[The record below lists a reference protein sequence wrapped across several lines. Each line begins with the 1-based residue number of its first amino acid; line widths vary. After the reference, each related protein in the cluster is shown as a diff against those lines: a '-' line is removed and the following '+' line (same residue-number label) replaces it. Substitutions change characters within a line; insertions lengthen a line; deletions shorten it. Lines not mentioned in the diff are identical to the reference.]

1 MNIIV
6 EQTKQKIARIK
17 DTATERS
24 YYPILCDFFQDFAKS
39 DAIELRDAHATPEE
53 TTTQYEKKIGF
64 PDITIRNKNDLIGW
78 IEVKTPE
85 ENLGADKFHDQFTK
99 YRESLENIIFTNLR
113 EWQLWQW
120 EDGESKQVGKTIVFD
135 LTTPNGASEEDFEQL
150 LVRFFEGRA
159 YQTRTPKQLALALAK
174 KTRLL
179 SKQVEEALEA
189 ADEKSDLWKL
199 KETFEKTLIQDI
211 SSHQF
216 ANMVA
221 ETMAYSLFLSALEHD
236 RRGNGTEL
244 TLTNAIDY
252 LPTNVP
258 VLADLY
264 GLIKKVASSIPNIYE
279 SAQLLVDQLN
289 ASEIER
295 IRQKLVEHKP
305 GEDPVIQ
312 FYEPFLAE
320 YDPKEREARGVYY
333 TPKPV
338 VDYIVR
344 SVDWILRNK
353 FSKEKGL
360 ADESVNLLDPATGTG
375 TFLMSAIQEIYWNT
389 RKANEAL
396 GDEMVSREF
405 NKIVLNHI
413 LKHFYGF
420 ELLIAPYAV
429 AHLKL
434 TLEIERLGFDFKLT
448 KGDGDTENDRFKVY
462 LANTLDDPNK
472 PPQKLFGFDSIPAE
486 SEKAQMVKRDAPILV
501 VLGNPPYSGIS
512 QNAVEVITLES
523 LKNGKTR
530 KKKTRTWIG
539 DLIEDYKYT
548 EGNRVTGEYFK
559 EKKHWLG
566 DDYVKF
572 IRFGQWKIEQ
582 NGEGVLAFV
591 TNHSYLD
598 NPTFRGMRWQLMNT
612 FDEIYVLNL
621 HGNSK
626 TEKTAPD
633 GSKDENVFSIQQ
645 GVAITLLYKSPNKH
659 NGHCKIHYS
668 DLWGLKTDKYNFLLE
683 HSPDSIKWTEIIPAT
698 PHYFFVPKS
707 EIGINELSE
716 NTKIT
721 QIFPVNVTGVVT
733 ARDEFVID
741 FEKQKLIER
750 IQEFCDFTN
759 SDDYIR
765 EKYFGGKRS
774 AKYLS
779 GDTRGWKLSEA
790 RRNIKNEKHI
800 GNVKRILYRPFD
812 VRSIYYHPK
821 MVDWGR
827 ETIVQ
832 HFFAGPNL
840 GLCFMRQVSL
850 GEAYSHFLVTKDMI
864 DNRTFKSVRGIIQLP
879 PLYLYE
885 KETEQASLGGFG
897 SKKRRPNIAPDF
909 IAEFSRAVNLR
920 FVEDGRGDL
929 EKTFGPEDIFYY
941 AYAIFHSPTYRSR
954 YAEQLKIDFP
964 RLPITSDKE
973 LFKRLVMLGNELVNL
988 HLLGEN
994 PFDSSK
1000 TTLDDSNKWN
1010 IKIGGTAP
1018 ANLDEWKVTDV
1029 RYDAKE
1035 KRVYVNAGQYFEGLE
1050 KEVWEFMIGG
1060 YQVCEKWLKDRK
1072 KAERVLSTDDL
1083 KHYMKI
1089 VVALRET
1096 IRIMSEIDKAIPA
1109 WPMK

>member
-1 MNIIV
+1 MNIII

-17 DTATERS
+17 DIATERS
-24 YYPILCDFFQDFAKS
+24 YYPILCEFFQEFAKS
-39 DAIELRDAHATPEE
+39 DSIKLRDAHATPEE
-53 TTTQYEKKIGF
+53 TTTQYEKKVGF
-64 PDITIRNKNDLIGW
+64 PDITIRNRDELIGW

-85 ENLGADKFHDQFTK
+85 ENLSADKFHDQFTK

-120 EDGESKQVGKTIVFD
+120 EDGESKQVGKTVVFD
-135 LTTPNGASEEDFEQL
+135 LTKPNSASEEDFEQL

-179 SKQVEEALEA
+179 SKQVEEALETT
-189 ADEKSDLWKL
+189 DEKSDLWKL

-221 ETMAYSLFLSALEHD
+221 ETMAYSLFLSALENE

-258 VLADLY
+258 ILADLY
-264 GLIKKVASSIPNIYE
+264 GLIKKVASTIPNIAE

-295 IRQKLVEHKP
+295 IHQKLIEHKP

-353 FSKEKGL
+353 FGKEKGL

-389 RKANEAL
+389 KKANESL

-434 TLEIERLGFDFKLT
+434 TLEIERLGFDFKLS

-472 PPQKLFGFDSIPAE
+472 PPTKLFGFDSIPDE
-486 SEKAQMVKRDAPILV
+486 SEKAQKVKRDAPILAII
-501 VLGNPPYSGIS
+501 GNPPYSNFGRMNRGDWI
-512 QNAVEVITLES
+512 LDL
-523 LKNGKTR
+523 LK
-530 KKKTRTWIG
+530 
-539 DLIEDYKYT
+539 DYKQ
-548 EGNRVTGEYFK
+548 GLGERK
-559 EKKHWLG
+559 INL
-566 DDYVKF
+566 DDDFIKF
-572 IRFGQWKIEQ
+572 IRFAQWKLEKTGQ
-582 NGEGVLAFV
+582 GVFAMI
-591 TNHSYLD
+591 TSN
-598 NPTFRGMRWQLMNT
+598 TFIDGITHRQMRRSLMDT
-612 FDEIYVLNL
+612 FDEIYIYNL
-621 HGNSK
+621 HGNSRK
-626 TEKTAPD
+626 GEVSPD
-633 GSKDENVFSIQQ
+633 GSRDENVFNIQSGVSINIFVKLPEKQDRC
-645 GVAITLLYKSPNKH
+645 VVKY
-659 NGHCKIHYS
+659 C
-668 DLWGLKTDKYNFLLE
+668 DLWGLRENKFATLLE
-683 HSPDSIKWTEIIPAT
+683 ENFDKTGWQTLSPKELNWFFIPRDEKVDEEYSQCMKIVEILPI
-698 PHYFFVPKS
+698 YNS
-707 EIGINELSE
+707 GIQTKRDNLTVQLSE
-716 NTKIT
+716 
-721 QIFPVNVTGVVT
+721 
-733 ARDEFVID
+733 
-741 FEKQKLIER
+741 
-750 IQEFCDFTN
+750 
-759 SDDYIR
+759 DDLRQAADDILNLPTEEVR
-765 EKYFGGKRS
+765 EKYNLPADGRDWTIPF
-774 AKYLS
+774 AKADLKAH
-779 GDTRGWKLSEA
+779 G
-790 RRNIKNEKHI
+790 IKITN
-800 GNVKRILYRPFD
+800 ILYRPFD
-812 VRSIYYHPK
+812 LRKTIFTGKSKGFLAYP
-821 MVDWGR
+821 R
-827 ETIVQ
+827 TETMKEMTR
-832 HFFAGPNL
+832 PNISL
-840 GLCFMRQVSL
+840 DTSRLIPANQVWDRVFVSNTISDIH
-850 GEAYSHFLVTKDMI
+850 AASDQTYTM
-864 DNRTFKSVRGIIQLP
+864 
-879 PLYLYE
+879 PLYLHP
-885 KETEQASLGGFG
+885 EQRESLFVGEAGTIPAA
-897 SKKRRPNIAPDF
+897 RQPNISLTAGRK
-909 IAEFSRAVNLR
+909 IAEKVGQVYYPVA
-920 FVEDGRGDL
+920 EYPTKDGDERL
-929 EKTFGPEDIFYY
+929 TPEDIFYY
-941 AYAIFHSPTYRSR
+941 AYAIFYSPTYRSR

-964 RLPITSDKE
+964 RLPLTSNKE
-973 LFKRLVMLGNELVNL
+973 LFRRLVMLGNELVNL

-994 PFDSSK
+994 PFDASK
-1000 TTLDDSNKWN
+1000 TILDEPNKWG

-1018 ANLDEWKVTDV
+1018 ANLEDWKVADV

-1035 KRVYVNAGQYFEGLE
+1035 KRVYVNAGQYFEGVE

-1072 KAERVLSTDDL
+1072 KAERVLSTEDL
-1083 KHYMKI
+1083 KRYMKI

-1096 IRIMSEIDKAIPA
+1096 IRIMSAIDKAIPS

>member
-1 MNIIV
+1 MNILI
-6 EQTKQKIARIK
+6 EQTKHKIARIK

-39 DAIELRDAHATPEE
+39 DAIKLRDAHATPEE
-53 TTTQYEKKIGF
+53 TTTQYEKKVGF

-78 IEVKTPE
+78 IEVKTPD
-85 ENLGADKFHDQFTK
+85 ENLGADKFRDQFTK

-135 LTTPNGASEEDFEQL
+135 LTTPNGASSEELEQL
-150 LVRFFEGRA
+150 LIRFFEGHA

-179 SKQVEEALEA
+179 SKQVEEALETT
-189 ADEKSDLWKL
+189 DEKSDLWKL

-221 ETMAYSLFLSALEHD
+221 ETMAYSLFLSALEHE
-236 RRGNGTEL
+236 RRGNGDEL

-264 GLIKKVASSIPNIYE
+264 DLIKKVASAIPNIYA

-295 IRQKLVEHKP
+295 IHQKLVEHKP

-353 FSKEKGL
+353 FGKEKGL

-389 RKANEAL
+389 KKENEAL
-396 GDEMVSREF
+396 GDEIVSREF

-434 TLEIERLGFDFKLT
+434 TLELERLGFDFKLS
-448 KGDGDTENDRFKVY
+448 KGDGDAENDRFKVY
-462 LANTLDDPNK
+462 LANTLDDSNK
-472 PPQKLFGFDSIPAE
+472 PPEKLFGFDSIPQE
-486 SEKAQMVKRDAPILV
+486 SESARKVKKEISILAV
-501 VLGNPPYSGIS
+501 IGNPPYSGIS
-512 QNAVEVITLES
+512 MNMQPSMRALVE
-523 LKNGKTR
+523 K
-530 KKKTRTWIG
+530 
-539 DLIEDYKYT
+539 YKYID
-548 EGNRVTGEYFK
+548 GIKIK
-559 EKKHWLG
+559 ERGALQLEKNLN

-572 IRFGQWKIEQ
+572 ISFAQELVEK
-582 NGEGVLAFV
+582 NGHGVVAYI
-591 TNHSYLD
+591 TNNGYLD
-598 NPTFRGMRWQLMNT
+598 NPTLRGLRKSLLGS

-621 HGNSK
+621 YGSTQRGDRDESVFNIRLGTSIIFLIKLPTQSKKQIFYSEIKGKQGEKFEFLGSNELNS
-626 TEKTAPD
+626 TAW
-633 GSKDENVFSIQQ
+633 KE
-645 GVAITLLYKSPNKH
+645 LSP
-659 NGHCKIHYS
+659 
-668 DLWGLKTDKYNFLLE
+668 KTDK
-683 HSPDSIKWTEIIPAT
+683 
-698 PHYFFVPKS
+698 YFFVPKDGEKEDEYS
-707 EIGINELSE
+707 EFIA
-716 NTKIT
+716 T
-721 QIFPVNVTGVVT
+721 QEMFPKYGAGVIT
-733 ARDEFVID
+733 ARDAYIID
-741 FEKQKLIER
+741 Y
-750 IQEFCDFTN
+750 N
-759 SDDYIR
+759 SNTVG
-765 EKYFGGKRS
+765 E
-774 AKYLS
+774 
-779 GDTRGWKLSEA
+779 
-790 RRNIKNEKHI
+790 
-800 GNVKRILYRPFD
+800 NVKKFKDNIALPNAQLCDLLNIPLKKGWNIDASKKSFKADVGRIENFIRVISYRPFD
-812 VRSIYYHPK
+812 DRFTFYHK
-821 MVDWGR
+821 SLIWGMSMP
-827 ETIVQ
+827 TMQ
-832 HFFAGPNL
+832 HVLGKKNL
-840 GLCFMRQVSL
+840 GLVTCRQVNGKFGHVFVANKIIESS
-850 GEAYSHFLVTKDMI
+850 YISNKTKEI
-864 DNRTFKSVRGIIQLP
+864 NSFS
-879 PLYLYE
+879 PLYLYPLSHE
-885 KETEQASLGGFG
+885 LNLLGSQSRVPNLSESLIR
-897 SKKRRPNIAPDF
+897 KVVEMVKLQF
-909 IAEFSRAVNLR
+909 IA
-920 FVEDGRGDL
+920 DGRGDL

-941 AYAIFHSPTYRSR
+941 AYAIFHSLTYRTR

-973 LFKRLVMLGNELVNL
+973 LFKRLVALGNELVNL
-988 HLLGEN
+988 HLIGEN

-1000 TTLDDSNKWN
+1000 TILDESDKWN
-1010 IKIGGTAP
+1010 VKIAGTCP
-1018 ANLDEWKVTDV
+1018 PNLPDWKVVDV
-1029 RYDAKE
+1029 HYDAKE
-1035 KRVYVNAGQYFEGLE
+1035 KRVYANAGQYFEGIE

-1089 VVALRET
+1089 VVSLRET
-1096 IRIMSEIDKAIPA
+1096 IRVMGEIDKAIPS

>member
-1 MNIIV
+1 MNILI

-24 YYPILCDFFQDFAKS
+24 YYPLLCEFFESFAKS
-39 DAIELRDAHATPEE
+39 DVIKLREAHATPEE
-53 TTTQYEKKIGF
+53 TTTQYEKKVGF
-64 PDITIRNKNDLIGW
+64 PDITIRNKNELVGW

-85 ENLGADKFHDQFTK
+85 ENLGADKFREQFTK

-179 SKQVEEALEA
+179 SKQVEEALETT
-189 ADEKSDLWKL
+189 DEKSDLWKL

-221 ETMAYSLFLSALEHD
+221 ETMAYSLFLSALEHE
-236 RRGNGTEL
+236 RRGNGNEL

-258 VLADLY
+258 ILADLY
-264 GLIKKVASSIPNIYE
+264 DLIKKVASAIPNIYE

-353 FSKEKGL
+353 FGKEKGL

-389 RKANEAL
+389 KKANESL

-434 TLEIERLGFDFKLT
+434 TLEIERLGFDFKLS

-486 SEKAQMVKRDAPILV
+486 SEKAQIVKRDAPILAII
-501 VLGNPPYSGIS
+501 GNPPYSNFGRMNRGDWI
-512 QNAVEVITLES
+512 LGL
-523 LKNGKTR
+523 LK
-530 KKKTRTWIG
+530 
-539 DLIEDYKYT
+539 DYKK
-548 EGNRVTGEYFK
+548 GLGERK
-559 EKKHWLG
+559 INL
-566 DDYVKF
+566 DDDFIKF
-572 IRFGQWKIEQ
+572 IRFAQWKLEKTGQGIFAMITS
-582 NGEGVLAFV
+582 NTFV
-591 TNHSYLD
+591 DGITH
-598 NPTFRGMRWQLMNT
+598 RQMRRSLMDT
-612 FDEIYVLNL
+612 FDEIYIYNL
-621 HGNSK
+621 HGNSRK
-626 TEKTAPD
+626 GEVAPD
-633 GSKDENVFSIQQ
+633 GSKDENVFNIQQ
-645 GVAITLLYKSPNKH
+645 GVSINIFIKLTEKQEGCVVKS
-659 NGHCKIHYS
+659 C
-668 DLWGLKTDKYNFLLE
+668 DLWGLRGDKFATLLE
-683 HSPDSIKWTEIIPAT
+683 QGFNETDWQELT
-698 PHYFFVPKS
+698 PKEPNWFFVKKDSTVDEEYQNYLKATDLFPAYNS
-707 EIGINELSE
+707 GI
-716 NTKIT
+716 
-721 QIFPVNVTGVVT
+721 QAG
-733 ARDEFVID
+733 RDELTVQYEKTSLEEIVAD
-741 FEKQKLIER
+741 FRSMKVNDLK
-750 IQEFCDFTN
+750 
-759 SDDYIR
+759 
-765 EKYFGGKRS
+765 EKYLLRDSTGWATDR
-774 AKYLS
+774 AKE
-779 GDTRGWKLSEA
+779 DV
-790 RRNIKNEKHI
+790 IKNS
-800 GNVKRILYRPFD
+800 GNATQILYRPFD
-812 VRSIYYHPK
+812 IRYTYFTGKSGGFLKRPRTETMSEMLEENIAFIFKRQSKDGEETYTHFLCSNSIISEGVFVVDPK
-821 MVDWGR
+821 GR
-827 ETIVQ
+827 EFLHPLFLYPEQGQNLFVGVAGTIPVERQ
-832 HFFAGPNL
+832 PNISLTAGREIAEKIGRVYYPIA
-840 GLCFMRQVSL
+840 
-850 GEAYSHFLVTKDMI
+850 EYPTKD
-864 DNRTFKSVRGIIQLP
+864 
-879 PLYLYE
+879 
-885 KETEQASLGGFG
+885 
-897 SKKRRPNIAPDF
+897 
-909 IAEFSRAVNLR
+909 
-920 FVEDGRGDL
+920 GDERL
-929 EKTFGPEDIFYY
+929 TPEEIFYY
-941 AYAIFHSPTYRSR
+941 AYAVFHSPTYRTR

-964 RLPITSDKE
+964 RLPLTSDKE
-973 LFKRLVMLGNELVNL
+973 LFKRLVALGNELVNL

-1000 TTLDDSNKWN
+1000 TILDDSSKWN
-1010 IKIGGTAP
+1010 VKIGGTAP
-1018 ANLDEWKVTDV
+1018 ANLEEWKVSDV
-1029 RYDAKE
+1029 RYDVKE
-1035 KRVYVNAGQYFEGLE
+1035 KRVYVNAGQYFEGVE

-1072 KAERVLSTDDL
+1072 KVERVLSTDDL

-1089 VVALRET
+1089 VVSLRET

>member
-24 YYPILCDFFQDFAKS
+24 YYPLLCEFFESFAQS
-39 DAIELRDAHATPEE
+39 DAIKLREAHATPEE
-53 TTTQYEKKIGF
+53 TTTQYEKKVGF
-64 PDITIRNKNDLIGW
+64 PDITIRNKNELIGW
-78 IEVKTPE
+78 IEVKIPE
-85 ENLGADKFHDQFTK
+85 ENLGADKFREQFTK

-120 EDGESKQVGKTIVFD
+120 EDGESKQIGKTVVFD
-135 LTTPNGASEEDFEQL
+135 LTKPNGASEEDFEQL

-179 SKQVEEALEA
+179 SKQVEEALENV
-189 ADEKSDLWKL
+189 DEKSDLWKL

-221 ETMAYSLFLSALEHD
+221 ETMAYSLFLSALEHE
-236 RRGNGTEL
+236 RRGNGNEL

-258 VLADLY
+258 ILADLY
-264 GLIKKVASSIPNIYE
+264 GLIKKVAASIPNIYE

-353 FSKEKGL
+353 FGKEKGL

-389 RKANEAL
+389 KKANESL

-448 KGDGDTENDRFKVY
+448 KGDGDIENDRFKVY

-472 PPQKLFGFDSIPAE
+472 PPQRLFGFDSIPAE
-486 SEKAQMVKRDAPILV
+486 SEKAQIVKRDAPILAII
-501 VLGNPPYSGIS
+501 GNPPYSISS
-512 QNAVEVITLES
+512 QNTGL
-523 LKNGKTR
+523 
-530 KKKTRTWIG
+530 WIK
-539 DLIEDYKYT
+539 DLTGLYK
-548 EGNRVTGEYFK
+548 EGLNEQN
-559 EKKHWLG
+559 LNALS

-572 IRFGQWKIEQ
+572 IRFAQWKLEKVGMGIFAMITS
-582 NGEGVLAFV
+582 NTFTDGVV
-591 TNHSYLD
+591 H
-598 NPTFRGMRWQLMNT
+598 RQMRRSLMDT
-612 FDEIYVLNL
+612 FDEIYVYNL
-621 HGNSK
+621 HGNSRAG
-626 TEKTAPD
+626 ESVPD
-633 GSKDENVFSIQQ
+633 GGTDENVFNIQQ
-645 GVAITLLYKSPNKH
+645 GVSINLFIKLPEKQNECIVKY
-659 NGHCKIHYS
+659 C
-668 DLWGLKTDKYNFLLE
+668 DLWGLRENKFSVLLEGQFDKTDWKALTPKTPNWVFAIRNSDVDDEYQNYLSLKELFPTAGSGIKFRKDNLLVKNHFSKKSVEEMLSDIARNDQNIFSKYNFKE
-683 HSPDSIKWTEIIPAT
+683 
-698 PHYFFVPKS
+698 
-707 EIGINELSE
+707 
-716 NTKIT
+716 
-721 QIFPVNVTGVVT
+721 
-733 ARDEFVID
+733 
-741 FEKQKLIER
+741 
-750 IQEFCDFTN
+750 TN
-759 SDDYIR
+759 D
-765 EKYFGGKRS
+765 
-774 AKYLS
+774 
-779 GDTRGWKLSEA
+779 WKLSE
-790 RRNIKNEKHI
+790 
-800 GNVKRILYRPFD
+800 KRKWFLDFNPRDITEVQYRPFD
-812 VRSIYYHPK
+812 SRYTYYPADKISQIIVRGDSRVALMRH
-821 MVDWGR
+821 ML
-827 ETIVQ
+827 Q
-832 HFFAGPNL
+832 SNL
-840 GLCFMRQVSL
+840 ALLFTRINRQASL
-850 GEAYSHFLVTKDMI
+850 GYFLVSNKIVDLHPLDTAKDSMVI
-864 DNRTFKSVRGIIQLP
+864 A
-879 PLYLYE
+879 PLYLYPE
-885 KETEQASLGGFG
+885 KGKNLFVGAAGTIPAERQ
-897 SKKRRPNIAPDF
+897 PNIFLTAGSE
-909 IAEFSRAVNLR
+909 IAEKI
-920 FVEDGRGDL
+920 GRVYYPVAEYPTKEGDERL
-929 EKTFGPEDIFYY
+929 TPEEIFYY
-941 AYAIFHSPTYRSR
+941 AYAVFHSPTYRTR

-964 RLPITSDKE
+964 RLPLTSDKE
-973 LFKRLVMLGNELVNL
+973 LFKRLVALGNELVNL

-1000 TTLDDSNKWN
+1000 TILDNSSKWN

-1018 ANLDEWKVTDV
+1018 ANLEDWKVSDV

-1035 KRVYVNAGQYFEGLE
+1035 RRVYVNAGQYFEGVE

-1089 VVALRET
+1089 VVSLRET

-1109 WPMK
+1109 WPIQ

>member
-24 YYPILCDFFQDFAKS
+24 YYPLLCEFFESFAKS
-39 DAIELRDAHATPEE
+39 DAIKLREAHATPEE
-53 TTTQYEKKIGF
+53 TTTQYEKKVGF
-64 PDITIRNKNDLIGW
+64 PDITIRNKNELIGW

-85 ENLGADKFHDQFTK
+85 ENLGADKFREQFSK

-120 EDGESKQVGKTIVFD
+120 EDGEAKQVGKTIVFD
-135 LTTPNGASEEDFEQL
+135 LTTPNGASEGDFEQL
-150 LVRFFEGRA
+150 LVRFFEGRV

-179 SKQVEEALEA
+179 SKQVEEALET

-221 ETMAYSLFLSALEHD
+221 ETMAYSLFLSALEHE
-236 RRGNGTEL
+236 RRGNGNEL

-258 VLADLY
+258 ILADLY
-264 GLIKKVASSIPNIYE
+264 DLIKKVASAIPNIYE

-289 ASEIER
+289 ASEVER

-353 FSKEKGL
+353 FGKEKGL

-389 RKANEAL
+389 KKANESL
-396 GDEMVSREF
+396 GDEMVLREF

-434 TLEIERLGFDFKLT
+434 TLEIERLGFDFKLS
-448 KGDGDTENDRFKVY
+448 KGDGDAENDRFKVY

-486 SEKAQMVKRDAPILV
+486 SEKAQKVKRDAPILAII
-501 VLGNPPYSGIS
+501 GNPPYSNFGRMNRGDWI
-512 QNAVEVITLES
+512 LGL
-523 LKNGKTR
+523 LK
-530 KKKTRTWIG
+530 
-539 DLIEDYKYT
+539 DYKK
-548 EGNRVTGEYFK
+548 GLGERK
-559 EKKHWLG
+559 INL
-566 DDYVKF
+566 DDDFIKF
-572 IRFGQWKIEQ
+572 IRFAQWKLEQ
-582 NGEGVLAFV
+582 TGQGIFAMITSNTFV
-591 TNHSYLD
+591 DGITH
-598 NPTFRGMRWQLMNT
+598 RQMRRSLMDT
-612 FDEIYVLNL
+612 FDEIYIYNL
-621 HGNSK
+621 HGNSRK
-626 TEKTAPD
+626 GEVAPD
-633 GSKDENVFSIQQ
+633 GSKDENVFNIQSGVSINIFIKLPDKQE
-645 GVAITLLYKSPNKH
+645 GCVVKYA
-659 NGHCKIHYS
+659 
-668 DLWGLKTDKYNFLLE
+668 DLWGMREHKFVTLLDENITKTNWNIVQANEPNWFFAKRGGAEVEDEYNTYLKTSELFVHYNSGIQAGRDEITTQYEKIRIQDIVADFKASSVDELADKYDLK
-683 HSPDSIKWTEIIPAT
+683 DSSGWKVSWAKNDIIQN
-698 PHYFFVPKS
+698 V
-707 EIGINELSE
+707 G
-716 NTKIT
+716 KIT
-721 QIFPVNVTGVVT
+721 
-733 ARDEFVID
+733 
-741 FEKQKLIER
+741 K
-750 IQEFCDFTN
+750 
-759 SDDYIR
+759 
-765 EKYFGGKRS
+765 
-774 AKYLS
+774 
-779 GDTRGWKLSEA
+779 
-790 RRNIKNEKHI
+790 
-800 GNVKRILYRPFD
+800 ILYRPFD
-812 VRSIYYHPK
+812 SQYTYFTGKSGGFQKRPRAEIMKH
-821 MVDWGR
+821 MV
-827 ETIVQ
+827 
-832 HFFAGPNL
+832 AGGNL
-840 GLCFMRQVSL
+840 GLISMKQVVL
-850 GEAYSHFLVTKDMI
+850 EGIYSHFGVSNAPI
-864 DNRTFKSVRGIIQLP
+864 DERTFKSNRGGTYLI
-879 PLYLYE
+879 PLFLYPE
-885 KETEQASLGGFG
+885 KGENLFVGAAGTIPAERQ
-897 SKKRRPNIAPDF
+897 PNISLTAGRE
-909 IAEFSRAVNLR
+909 IAEKIGRVYYPVA
-920 FVEDGRGDL
+920 EYPTKDGDERL
-929 EKTFGPEDIFYY
+929 TPEEIFYY
-941 AYAIFHSPTYRSR
+941 AYAVFHSSTYRTR

-973 LFKRLVMLGNELVNL
+973 LFKRLVALGNELVNL

-994 PFDSSK
+994 PFDTSK
-1000 TTLDDSNKWN
+1000 TILDDSGKWN

-1018 ANLDEWKVTDV
+1018 SNLNEWKVSDV
-1029 RYDAKE
+1029 HYDAKE
-1035 KRVYVNAGQYFEGLE
+1035 KRVYVNAGQYFESVE

-1060 YQVCEKWLKDRK
+1060 YQVCEKWLKDCK

-1089 VVALRET
+1089 VVAIRET

>member
-1 MNIIV
+1 MNILI

-24 YYPILCDFFQDFAKS
+24 YYPLLCEFFESFAKS
-39 DAIELRDAHATPEE
+39 DATKLREAHATPEE
-53 TTTQYEKKIGF
+53 TTTQYEKKVGF
-64 PDITIRNKNDLIGW
+64 PDITIRNKNELIGW

-85 ENLGADKFHDQFTK
+85 ENLGADKFREQFTK

-179 SKQVEEALEA
+179 SKQVEEALETA
-189 ADEKSDLWKL
+189 NEKSDLWKL

-221 ETMAYSLFLSALEHD
+221 ETMAYSLFLSALEHE
-236 RRGNGTEL
+236 RRGNGNEL

-252 LPTNVP
+252 LPMNVP
-258 VLADLY
+258 ILADLY
-264 GLIKKVASSIPNIYE
+264 DLIKKVASAIPNIYE

-353 FSKEKGL
+353 FDKEKGL

-389 RKANEAL
+389 KKANESL

-448 KGDGDTENDRFKVY
+448 KGDDDTENDRFKVY

-486 SEKAQMVKRDAPILV
+486 SEKAQIVKRDVPILAII
-501 VLGNPPYSGIS
+501 GNPPYSNFGRMNRGDWI
-512 QNAVEVITLES
+512 LGL
-523 LKNGKTR
+523 LK
-530 KKKTRTWIG
+530 
-539 DLIEDYKYT
+539 DYKK
-548 EGNRVTGEYFK
+548 GLGERK
-559 EKKHWLG
+559 INL
-566 DDYVKF
+566 DDDFIKF
-572 IRFGQWKIEQ
+572 IRFAQWKLEKTGQGIFAMITS
-582 NGEGVLAFV
+582 N
-591 TNHSYLD
+591 
-598 NPTFRGMRWQLMNT
+598 TFIDGITHRQMRRSLMDT
-612 FDEIYVLNL
+612 FDEVYIYNL
-621 HGNSK
+621 HGNSRK
-626 TEKTAPD
+626 GEVAPD
-633 GSKDENVFSIQQ
+633 GSKDENVFNIQQ
-645 GVAITLLYKSPNKH
+645 GVSINIFVRLPEKQEGCVVKY
-659 NGHCKIHYS
+659 C
-668 DLWGLKTDKYNFLLE
+668 DLWGLREHKFATLLE
-683 HSPDSIKWTEIIPAT
+683 ENLEDTKWQKVSPKEPRWFFTVRDGDGEVEYENYPSILNGFETYNSGMQTKRDNLTI
-698 PHYFFVPKS
+698 HYS
-707 EIGINELSE
+707 ESELRTAIKDIENLPSE
-716 NTKIT
+716 E
-721 QIFPVNVTGVVT
+721 V
-733 ARDEFVID
+733 R
-741 FEKQKLIER
+741 
-750 IQEFCDFTN
+750 
-759 SDDYIR
+759 
-765 EKYFGGKRS
+765 
-774 AKYLS
+774 AKYDLPPD
-779 GDTRGWKLSEA
+779 GRDWTVVDAKKDVG
-790 RRNIKNEKHI
+790 NEYREI
-800 GNVKRILYRPFD
+800 SVQYRPFD
-812 VRSIYYHPK
+812 TRKTIFTGKSKGFIAYPRADIMRN
-821 MVDWGR
+821 MVESG
-827 ETIVQ
+827 
-832 HFFAGPNL
+832 NL
-840 GLCFMRQVSL
+840 GLILMKQVVL
-850 GEAYSHFLVTKDMI
+850 GGDYTHFGVANSPI
-864 DNRTFKSVRGIIQLP
+864 DERTFKSNRGGTYLL
-879 PLYLYE
+879 PLYTYHESSQNSLLNDKTRRANIPQAFSKTLSE
-885 KETEQASLGGFG
+885 KISL
-897 SKKRRPNIAPDF
+897 SYVP
-909 IAEFSRAVNLR
+909 
-920 FVEDGRGDL
+920 DGRGDL
-929 EKTFGPEDIFYY
+929 KKTLGPEDIFYY
-941 AYAIFHSPTYRSR
+941 AYAVFHSPTYRTR

-973 LFKRLVMLGNELVNL
+973 LFKRLVAFGNELVNL

-1000 TTLDDSNKWN
+1000 TILHDSSKWN

-1018 ANLDEWKVTDV
+1018 ANLEEWKITDV
-1029 RYDAKE
+1029 RYDPKE
-1035 KRVYVNAGQYFEGLE
+1035 KRVYANAGQYFEGVE

-1089 VVALRET
+1089 IVSLRET

-1109 WPMK
+1109 WPTK

>member
-24 YYPILCDFFQDFAKS
+24 YYPILCEFFQEFAKS
-39 DAIELRDAHATPEE
+39 DAIKLRNTHATPEE

-85 ENLGADKFHDQFTK
+85 ENLGADKFRDQFTK

-135 LTTPNGASEEDFEQL
+135 LTKPNGASEEDFEQL

-179 SKQVEEALEA
+179 SKQVEEALET

-199 KETFEKTLIQDI
+199 KETFGKTLIQDI

-221 ETMAYSLFLSALEHD
+221 ETMAYSLFLSALEHE

-258 VLADLY
+258 ILADLY
-264 GLIKKVASSIPNIYE
+264 GLIKKVASTIPNIAE

-295 IRQKLVEHKP
+295 IRQKLIEHKP

-353 FSKEKGL
+353 FGKEKGL

-389 RKANEAL
+389 KKANESL

-448 KGDGDTENDRFKVY
+448 KGDGDSENDRFKVY

-472 PPQKLFGFDSIPAE
+472 PPAKLFGFDSIPDE
-486 SEKAQMVKRDAPILV
+486 SEKAQKVKRDVPILAII
-501 VLGNPPYSGIS
+501 GNPPYSNFGRMNRGDWI
-512 QNAVEVITLES
+512 LGL
-523 LKNGKTR
+523 LK
-530 KKKTRTWIG
+530 
-539 DLIEDYKYT
+539 DYKQ
-548 EGNRVTGEYFK
+548 GLGERK
-559 EKKHWLG
+559 INL
-566 DDYVKF
+566 DDDFIKF
-572 IRFGQWKIEQ
+572 IRFAQWKLEKTGQGIFAMITS
-582 NGEGVLAFV
+582 NTFV
-591 TNHSYLD
+591 DGITH
-598 NPTFRGMRWQLMNT
+598 RQMRRSLMDT
-612 FDEIYVLNL
+612 FDEIYIYNL
-621 HGNSK
+621 HGNSRK
-626 TEKTAPD
+626 GEVASD
-633 GSKDENVFSIQQ
+633 GSKDENVFNIQQ
-645 GVAITLLYKSPNKH
+645 GVSINIFVKLPEKQDGCTVKY
-659 NGHCKIHYS
+659 C
-668 DLWGLKTDKYNFLLE
+668 DLWGLREHKFATLLE
-683 HSPDSIKWTEIIPAT
+683 ENFDQTTWQTLSPKEDKW
-698 PHYFFVPKS
+698 FFVPKDGKAEEEYNEYIKITDLFPSYNSGIQTGRDELTVRPEKS
-707 EIGINELSE
+707 EIESVISDFRS
-716 NTKIT
+716 K
-721 QIFPVNVTGVVT
+721 NVSDLGAQYALKDT
-733 ARDEFVID
+733 A
-741 FEKQKLIER
+741 
-750 IQEFCDFTN
+750 
-759 SDDYIR
+759 
-765 EKYFGGKRS
+765 
-774 AKYLS
+774 
-779 GDTRGWKLSEA
+779 GWKTDWAKKDILQNHGE
-790 RRNIKNEKHI
+790 ITK
-800 GNVKRILYRPFD
+800 ILYRPFD
-812 VRSIYYHPK
+812 LQYTYFTGKSGGFLKRPRTEIMK
-821 MVDWGR
+821 EMM
-827 ETIVQ
+827 Q
-832 HFFAGPNL
+832 PNL
-840 GLCFMRQVSL
+840 GLVTSRQQVLSGFRHILVANKIIESGAMSL
-850 GEAYSHFLVTKDMI
+850 KTKEWNYLV
-864 DNRTFKSVRGIIQLP
+864 
-879 PLYLYE
+879 PLYLYP
-885 KETEQASLGGFG
+885 EQGASLFVGEAG
-897 SKKRRPNIAPDF
+897 SIQAARQPNISLTAGRE
-909 IAEFSRAVNLR
+909 IAERI
-920 FVEDGRGDL
+920 GRVYYPVAEYPTKDDDERL
-929 EKTFGPEDIFYY
+929 TPEEIFYY
-941 AYAIFHSPTYRSR
+941 AYAVFHSPTYRSR

-964 RLPITSDKE
+964 RLPLASDKE
-973 LFKRLVMLGNELVNL
+973 LFKRLVALGNELVNL
-988 HLLGEN
+988 HLLGAN

-1000 TTLDDSNKWN
+1000 TILDDSSKWN
-1010 IKIGGTAP
+1010 VKIGGTAP
-1018 ANLDEWKVTDV
+1018 ANLEEWKVADV

-1035 KRVYVNAGQYFEGLE
+1035 KRVYVNAGQYFEGVE
-1050 KEVWEFMIGG
+1050 KEVWEFMFGG

-1089 VVALRET
+1089 VVSLRET
-1096 IRIMSEIDKAIPA
+1096 LRIMGEIDKAIPA

>member
-1 MNIIV
+1 MNILI

-24 YYPILCDFFQDFAKS
+24 YYPLLCEFFEGFAKS
-39 DAIELRDAHATPEE
+39 DAIKLREAHATPEE
-53 TTTQYEKKIGF
+53 TTTQYEKKVGF
-64 PDITIRNKNDLIGW
+64 PDITIRNKNELVGW

-85 ENLGADKFHDQFTK
+85 ENLGADKFREQFTK

-135 LTTPNGASEEDFEQL
+135 LTTPNGASAEDFEQL
-150 LVRFFEGRA
+150 LIRFFEGRV

-179 SKQVEEALEA
+179 SKQVEEALET

-221 ETMAYSLFLSALEHD
+221 ETMAYSLFLSALEHE
-236 RRGNGTEL
+236 RRGNGNEL

-258 VLADLY
+258 ILADLY
-264 GLIKKVASSIPNIYE
+264 DLIKKVASAIPNIYE

-289 ASEIER
+289 ASEIDR

-353 FSKEKGL
+353 FGKEKGL

-389 RKANEAL
+389 KKANESL
-396 GDEMVSREF
+396 GDEMVSCEF

-434 TLEIERLGFDFKLT
+434 TLEIERLGFDFKLS
-448 KGDGDTENDRFKVY
+448 KGDGDTGNDRFKIY

-486 SEKAQMVKRDAPILV
+486 SEKAQIVKRDAPILAII
-501 VLGNPPYSGIS
+501 GNPPYSNFGRMNRGDWI
-512 QNAVEVITLES
+512 LGL
-523 LKNGKTR
+523 LK
-530 KKKTRTWIG
+530 
-539 DLIEDYKYT
+539 DYKK
-548 EGNRVTGEYFK
+548 GLGERK
-559 EKKHWLG
+559 INL
-566 DDYVKF
+566 DDDFIKF
-572 IRFGQWKIEQ
+572 IRFAQWKLEKTGQGIFAMITS
-582 NGEGVLAFV
+582 N
-591 TNHSYLD
+591 
-598 NPTFRGMRWQLMNT
+598 TFIDGITHRQMRRSLMDT
-612 FDEIYVLNL
+612 FDEIYIYNL
-621 HGNSK
+621 HGNSRK
-626 TEKTAPD
+626 GEVAP
-633 GSKDENVFSIQQ
+633 GGGKDENVFNIQQ
-645 GVAITLLYKSPNKH
+645 GVSINVFVKLPEKQDGCVVKYADLWGTREHKFATLLEENLNETRWQKVLPKEPRWFFTVRDGAGEVEYENYPSIL
-659 NGHCKIHYS
+659 NGFEIYNSGMQTKRDNLTIHYS
-668 DLWGLKTDKYNFLLE
+668 E
-683 HSPDSIKWTEIIPAT
+683 
-698 PHYFFVPKS
+698 
-707 EIGINELSE
+707 NELRTAVKDVKNLSSE
-716 NTKIT
+716 EVRTKYDL
-721 QIFPVNVTGVVT
+721 PSDG
-733 ARDEFVID
+733 RDWTVEDAKKDVG
-741 FEKQKLIER
+741 
-750 IQEFCDFTN
+750 N
-759 SDDYIR
+759 GYR
-765 EKYFGGKRS
+765 EIS
-774 AKYLS
+774 
-779 GDTRGWKLSEA
+779 
-790 RRNIKNEKHI
+790 
-800 GNVKRILYRPFD
+800 VQYRPFD
-812 VRSIYYHPK
+812 ARK
-821 MVDWGR
+821 
-827 ETIVQ
+827 TI
-832 HFFAGPNL
+832 FTGKSKGFIAYPRADIMRNMIEGNNL
-840 GLCFMRQVSL
+840 GLILMKQVVL
-850 GEAYSHFLVTKDMI
+850 GGEYTHFGVANSPI
-864 DNRTFKSVRGIIQLP
+864 DERTFKSNRGGTYLL
-879 PLYLYE
+879 PLYTYQESSQNNLLND
-885 KETEQASLGGFG
+885 KT
-897 SKKRRPNIAPDF
+897 RRANISE
-909 IAEFSRAVNLR
+909 EFSKNLSKQISLR
-920 FVEDGRGDL
+920 YVPDGRGDL

-941 AYAIFHSPTYRSR
+941 TYAIFHSPTYRTR

-964 RLPITSDKE
+964 RLPITGDKE
-973 LFKRLVMLGNELVNL
+973 LFKRLVALGNELVNL

-994 PFDSSK
+994 LFESSK
-1000 TTLDDSNKWN
+1000 TILDDSSKWN

-1018 ANLDEWKVTDV
+1018 ANLEEWKVVDV
-1029 RYDAKE
+1029 RYDEKE
-1035 KRVYVNAGQYFEGLE
+1035 RRVYVNAGQYFEGVE
-1050 KEVWEFMIGG
+1050 KEVWEFMVGG

-1089 VVALRET
+1089 VVSLRET
-1096 IRIMSEIDKAIPA
+1096 IRIMGEIDKAIPV

>member
-1 MNIIV
+1 MNILI

-24 YYPILCDFFQDFAKS
+24 YYPLLCEFFEGFAKS
-39 DAIELRDAHATPEE
+39 DAIKLREAHATPEE
-53 TTTQYEKKIGF
+53 TTTQYEKKVGF
-64 PDITIRNKNDLIGW
+64 PDITIRNKNELVGW

-85 ENLGADKFHDQFTK
+85 ENLGADKFREQFTK

-135 LTTPNGASEEDFEQL
+135 LTTPNGASAEDFEQL

-179 SKQVEEALEA
+179 SKQVEEALETT
-189 ADEKSDLWKL
+189 DEKSDLWKL

-221 ETMAYSLFLSALEHD
+221 ETMAYSLFLSALEHE
-236 RRGNGTEL
+236 RRGNGNEL

-258 VLADLY
+258 ILADLY
-264 GLIKKVASSIPNIYE
+264 DLIKKVASAIPNIYQ

-353 FSKEKGL
+353 FGKEKGL

-389 RKANEAL
+389 KKANESL

-486 SEKAQMVKRDAPILV
+486 SENARKVKNEIPILAV
-501 VLGNPPYSGIS
+501 IGNPPYSGVS
-512 QNAVEVITLES
+512 MNMQPSMRALVE
-523 LKNGKTR
+523 K
-530 KKKTRTWIG
+530 
-539 DLIEDYKYT
+539 YKYID
-548 EGNRVTGEYFK
+548 GVKIK
-559 EKKHWLG
+559 ERGALQFEKNLN

-572 IRFGQWKIEQ
+572 ISFAQGLVEK
-582 NGEGVLAFV
+582 NGHGVVAYISNNGF
-591 TNHSYLD
+591 LD
-598 NPTFRGMRWQLMNT
+598 NPTLRGLRKSLLDS

-621 HGNSK
+621 YGSTQRGDQDESVFNIRLGTTISFLVKQPNRRDTKQVFYSEIKGKQGEKFEFLGSNDLNSTK
-626 TEKTAPD
+626 WQE
-633 GSKDENVFSIQQ
+633 
-645 GVAITLLYKSPNKH
+645 
-659 NGHCKIHYS
+659 
-668 DLWGLKTDKYNFLLE
+668 LKPSTDK
-683 HSPDSIKWTEIIPAT
+683 
-698 PHYFFVPKS
+698 YFFVPRDGEKENEYS
-707 EIGINELSE
+707 EFLAIQEM
-716 NTKIT
+716 
-721 QIFPVNVTGVVT
+721 FPQHGAGVIT
-733 ARDEFVID
+733 ARDAYAID
-741 FEKQKLIER
+741 YERKTIIGNIQKFKDNIALPNAQLCELLDIPQKKGWNIDASKKSFRDEVKQIENYIKLI
-750 IQEFCDFTN
+750 
-759 SDDYIR
+759 S
-765 EKYFGGKRS
+765 
-774 AKYLS
+774 
-779 GDTRGWKLSEA
+779 
-790 RRNIKNEKHI
+790 
-800 GNVKRILYRPFD
+800 YRPFD
-812 VRSIYYHPK
+812 DRFTFYHK
-821 MVDWGR
+821 SLIWGMSMP
-827 ETIVQ
+827 TMQ
-832 HFFAGPNL
+832 HVLDRKNL
-840 GLCFMRQVSL
+840 GLVTCRQVN
-850 GEAYSHFLVTKDMI
+850 GEFSHMFVANKLIESSYISNKTREI
-864 DNRTFKSVRGIIQLP
+864 NSFS
-879 PLYLYE
+879 PLYLYPE
-885 KETEQASLGGFG
+885 KGENLFVGAVGTIPAARQ
-897 SKKRRPNIAPDF
+897 PNISLTAGRE
-909 IAEFSRAVNLR
+909 IAEKI
-920 FVEDGRGDL
+920 GRVYYPVAEYPTKEGDERL
-929 EKTFGPEDIFYY
+929 TPEDIFYY
-941 AYAIFHSPTYRSR
+941 AYAIFHSPTYRTR

-964 RLPITSDKE
+964 RLPITSDRE
-973 LFKRLVMLGNELVNL
+973 LFKRLVALGNELVNL

-994 PFDSSK
+994 PFDPSK
-1000 TTLDDSNKWN
+1000 TILDDSNKWN
-1010 IKIGGTAP
+1010 IKIGGTTP
-1018 ANLDEWKVTDV
+1018 ANLEEWKVTDV

-1035 KRVYVNAGQYFEGLE
+1035 KRVYANAGQYFEGVE

-1089 VVALRET
+1089 VVSLRET
-1096 IRIMSEIDKAIPA
+1096 IRVMGEIDKAIPT

>member
-1 MNIIV
+1 MNIII

-24 YYPILCDFFQDFAKS
+24 YYPILCEFFQEFAKS
-39 DAIELRDAHATPEE
+39 DAIKLREAHATPEE

-85 ENLGADKFHDQFTK
+85 ENLSADKFRDQFTK

-120 EDGESKQVGKTIVFD
+120 KDGESKQVGKTVVFD
-135 LTTPNGASEEDFEQL
+135 LTKPNGAPEDDFEQL
-150 LVRFFEGRA
+150 LVRFFEGHA

-179 SKQVEEALEA
+179 SKQVEEALET

-221 ETMAYSLFLSALEHD
+221 ETMAYSLFLSALEHE
-236 RRGNGTEL
+236 RRGNGNEL

-258 VLADLY
+258 ILADLY
-264 GLIKKVASSIPNIYE
+264 GLIKKVAASIPNIYE

-295 IRQKLVEHKP
+295 IHQKLIEHKP

-353 FSKEKGL
+353 FGKEKGL

-389 RKANEAL
+389 KKANEAL
-396 GDEMVSREF
+396 GNEMVSREF

-448 KGDGDTENDRFKVY
+448 KSDGDADNDRFKVY

-472 PPQKLFGFDSIPAE
+472 PPAKLFGFDSIPHE
-486 SEKAQMVKRDAPILV
+486 SEKAQTVKRDVPILAII
-501 VLGNPPYSGIS
+501 GNPPYSNFGRMNRGDWI
-512 QNAVEVITLES
+512 LGL
-523 LKNGKTR
+523 LK
-530 KKKTRTWIG
+530 
-539 DLIEDYKYT
+539 DYKQ
-548 EGNRVTGEYFK
+548 GLGERK
-559 EKKHWLG
+559 INL
-566 DDYVKF
+566 DDDFIKF
-572 IRFGQWKIEQ
+572 IRFAQWKLEKTGQGIFAMITS
-582 NGEGVLAFV
+582 NTFV
-591 TNHSYLD
+591 DGITH
-598 NPTFRGMRWQLMNT
+598 RQMRRSLMDT
-612 FDEIYVLNL
+612 FDEIYIYNL
-621 HGNSK
+621 HGNSRK
-626 TEKTAPD
+626 GEVAPD
-633 GSKDENVFSIQQ
+633 GGKDENVFNIQQ
-645 GVAITLLYKSPNKH
+645 GVSINIFVKLPEKQDGCVVKY
-659 NGHCKIHYS
+659 C
-668 DLWGLKTDKYNFLLE
+668 DLWGLREHKFATLLE
-683 HSPDSIKWTEIIPAT
+683 ENLSATKWQEVKPRE
-698 PHYFFVPKS
+698 PKWFF
-707 EIGINELSE
+707 
-716 NTKIT
+716 
-721 QIFPVNVTGVVT
+721 T
-733 ARDEFVID
+733 ARDGAGEIEYENYASILQG
-741 FEKQKLIER
+741 FEIY
-750 IQEFCDFTN
+750 N
-759 SDDYIR
+759 SGMQTKRDNLTVHYTEKELRDAINDTKNLSNEEVRLKYELPADGRDWTVADAKKDVANGFR
-765 EKYFGGKRS
+765 EIS
-774 AKYLS
+774 
-779 GDTRGWKLSEA
+779 
-790 RRNIKNEKHI
+790 
-800 GNVKRILYRPFD
+800 VQYRPFD
-812 VRSIYYHPK
+812 YRKTIFTGKSKGFIAYPRADIMRN
-821 MVDWGR
+821 MV
-827 ETIVQ
+827 
-832 HFFAGPNL
+832 AGGNL
-840 GLCFMRQVSL
+840 GFVLMKQVVL
-850 GEAYSHFLVTKDMI
+850 EGDYSHFGVANSPI
-864 DNRTFKSVRGIIQLP
+864 DERTFKSNRGGTYLL
-879 PLYLYE
+879 PLYTYNE
-885 KETEQASLGGFG
+885 STQDSLLKNGT
-897 SKKRRPNIAPDF
+897 RHANIPT
-909 IAEFSRAVNLR
+909 EFSGAVAKGVSLQY
-920 FVEDGRGDL
+920 VLDGRGDL
-929 EKTFGPEDIFYY
+929 QKTFGPEDIFYY
-941 AYAIFHSPTYRSR
+941 AYAVFHSPTYRSR

-964 RLPITSDKE
+964 RLPLTSDKE
-973 LFKRLVMLGNELVNL
+973 LFKRLVALGNKLVNL

-1000 TTLDDSNKWN
+1000 TILDDPNKWSV
-1010 IKIGGTAP
+1010 KIGGSAP
-1018 ANLDEWKVTDV
+1018 VNLEDWKVADV

-1035 KRVYVNAGQYFEGLE
+1035 KRVYVNAGQYFEGVE

-1089 VVALRET
+1089 VVTLRET
-1096 IRIMSEIDKAIPA
+1096 IRIMDEIDNAIPS

>member
-1 MNIIV
+1 MNILI

-24 YYPILCDFFQDFAKS
+24 YYPLLCEFFEGFAKS
-39 DAIELRDAHATPEE
+39 DAIKLREAHATPEE
-53 TTTQYEKKIGF
+53 TTTQYEKKVGF
-64 PDITIRNKNDLIGW
+64 PDITIRNKNELVGW

-85 ENLGADKFHDQFTK
+85 ENLGADKFREQFTK

-135 LTTPNGASEEDFEQL
+135 LTTPNGASAEDFEQL
-150 LVRFFEGRA
+150 LIRFFEGRV

-179 SKQVEEALEA
+179 SKQVEEALET

-221 ETMAYSLFLSALEHD
+221 ETMAYSLFLSALEHE
-236 RRGNGTEL
+236 RRGNGNEL

-258 VLADLY
+258 ILADLY
-264 GLIKKVASSIPNIYE
+264 DLIKKVASAIPNIYE

-289 ASEIER
+289 ASEIDR

-344 SVDWILRNK
+344 SVDWILRDK
-353 FSKEKGL
+353 FGKEKGL

-389 RKANEAL
+389 KKANESL
-396 GDEMVSREF
+396 GDEMVSCEF

-434 TLEIERLGFDFKLT
+434 TLEIERLGFDFKLS
-448 KGDGDTENDRFKVY
+448 KGDGDTGNDRFKIY

-486 SEKAQMVKRDAPILV
+486 SEKAQIVKRDAPILAII
-501 VLGNPPYSGIS
+501 GNPPYSNFGRMNRGDWI
-512 QNAVEVITLES
+512 LGL
-523 LKNGKTR
+523 LK
-530 KKKTRTWIG
+530 
-539 DLIEDYKYT
+539 DYKK
-548 EGNRVTGEYFK
+548 GLGERK
-559 EKKHWLG
+559 INL
-566 DDYVKF
+566 DDDFIKF
-572 IRFGQWKIEQ
+572 IRFAQWKLEKTGQGIFAMITS
-582 NGEGVLAFV
+582 N
-591 TNHSYLD
+591 
-598 NPTFRGMRWQLMNT
+598 TFIDGITHRQMRRSLMDT
-612 FDEIYVLNL
+612 FDEIYIYNL
-621 HGNSK
+621 HGNSRK
-626 TEKTAPD
+626 GEVAP
-633 GSKDENVFSIQQ
+633 GGGKDENVFNIQQ
-645 GVAITLLYKSPNKH
+645 GVSINVFVKLPEKQDGCVVKYADLWGTREHKFATLLEENLNETRWQKVLPKEPRWFFTVRDGAGEVEYENYPSIL
-659 NGHCKIHYS
+659 NGFEIYNSGMQTKRDNLTIHYS
-668 DLWGLKTDKYNFLLE
+668 E
-683 HSPDSIKWTEIIPAT
+683 
-698 PHYFFVPKS
+698 
-707 EIGINELSE
+707 NELRTAVKDVKNLSSE
-716 NTKIT
+716 EVRTKYDL
-721 QIFPVNVTGVVT
+721 PSDG
-733 ARDEFVID
+733 RDWTVEDAKKDVG
-741 FEKQKLIER
+741 
-750 IQEFCDFTN
+750 N
-759 SDDYIR
+759 GYR
-765 EKYFGGKRS
+765 EIS
-774 AKYLS
+774 
-779 GDTRGWKLSEA
+779 
-790 RRNIKNEKHI
+790 
-800 GNVKRILYRPFD
+800 VQYRPFD
-812 VRSIYYHPK
+812 ARK
-821 MVDWGR
+821 
-827 ETIVQ
+827 TI
-832 HFFAGPNL
+832 FTGKSKGFIAYPRADIMRNMIEGNNL
-840 GLCFMRQVSL
+840 GLILMKQVVL
-850 GEAYSHFLVTKDMI
+850 GGEYTHFGVANSPI
-864 DNRTFKSVRGIIQLP
+864 DERTFKSNRGGTYLL
-879 PLYLYE
+879 PLYTYQESSQNNLLND
-885 KETEQASLGGFG
+885 KT
-897 SKKRRPNIAPDF
+897 RRANISE
-909 IAEFSRAVNLR
+909 EFSKNLSKQISLR
-920 FVEDGRGDL
+920 YVPDGRGDL

-941 AYAIFHSPTYRSR
+941 TYAIFHSPTYRTR

-964 RLPITSDKE
+964 RLPITGDKE
-973 LFKRLVMLGNELVNL
+973 LFKRLVALGNELVNL

-994 PFDSSK
+994 LFESSK
-1000 TTLDDSNKWN
+1000 TILDDSSKWN

-1018 ANLDEWKVTDV
+1018 ANLEEWKVVDV
-1029 RYDAKE
+1029 RYDEKE
-1035 KRVYVNAGQYFEGLE
+1035 RRVYVNAGQYFEGVE
-1050 KEVWEFMIGG
+1050 KEVWEFMVGG

-1089 VVALRET
+1089 VVSLRET
-1096 IRIMSEIDKAIPA
+1096 IRIMGEIDKAIPV